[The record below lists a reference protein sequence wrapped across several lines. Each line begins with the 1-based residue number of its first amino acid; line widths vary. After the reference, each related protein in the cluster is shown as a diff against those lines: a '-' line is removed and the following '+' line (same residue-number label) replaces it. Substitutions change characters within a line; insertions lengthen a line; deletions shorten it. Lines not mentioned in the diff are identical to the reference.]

1 MSIPNTFNLSA
12 LADAYRR
19 ALVAYDY
26 YRELR
31 AKSDPES
38 MEEAR
43 YLLLGWGEVWE
54 LFDAVGLPVEQDD
67 EDGDGAGDEAID

>member
-1 MSIPNTFNLSA
+1 MSIPGTFSLSA

-19 ALVAYDY
+19 ALSAYDY

-31 AKSDPES
+31 TKGDPES
-38 MEEAR
+38 IDEAR

-54 LFDAVGLPVEQDD
+54 LFDAVGLPVEQE
-67 EDGDGAGDEAID
+67 EDTD